1 MADDLAYPGMRQLA
15 ERLFAETPSS
25 GHQELAASLMQFVQQ
40 AVLQNVAEKM
50 DWSKENLTTL
60 NAKFGT
66 SKRKQSAVP
75 QPSSKK
81 QKQSTNNN
89 NRNTTNNVSSNPMQS
104 SKADAIKARQARFSA
119 GGVSGG
125 VDNSSSSSNGT
136 KNSNGSSS
144 NSFTNTITASPYVD
158 KPLTTP
164 IVGTSTALEKPY
176 FRLTGQ
182 VNPAVV
188 RPPEVLQRSFG
199 TVLRKYMNNGQ
210 DYSYVSEQL
219 QSIRQDLTVQHC
231 ENWIAQQVYE
241 VNAQLAL
248 RHDDI
253 GEFNKCLTR
262 VMSMYDEKVDKRSR
276 KTRWEFYAYYTY
288 YLIIL
293 QRWSSVSQRFL
304 LTPQGVSYSTED
316 VLIPQPSNAVDPR
329 LAEPTAKLSKEDQN
343 KMYFRALYVA
353 ECVQAKDNYGL
364 ERAAKA
370 ALPLEQK
377 LIKIILDRERV
388 GGLYAITTALQ
399 PNNQIISVEDVGNL
413 MGADMGEELAQNG
426 VPVTEGAINCGT
438 AQPRFAAAKH
448 RLDAMFD
455 IKGQK

>member
-15 ERLFAETPSS
+15 ERLFAETPSG
-25 GHQELAASLMQFVQQ
+25 GHQQLATSLMQFVQQ
-40 AVLQNVAEKM
+40 AVLQGVAEKM
-50 DWSKENLTTL
+50 DWSKENLMTL
-60 NAKFGT
+60 NAKFGN
-66 SKRKQSAVP
+66 SKRKKTVVP
-75 QPSSKK
+75 QPSKK
-81 QKQSTNNN
+81 QKQNTNTTSKDTNN
-89 NRNTTNNVSSNPMQS
+89 TVQI
-104 SKADAIKARQARFSA
+104 SKDDAIKARQARFS
-119 GGVSGG
+119 SGG
-125 VDNSSSSSNGT
+125 SGSSDSNNSGTNNNSSSASSN
-136 KNSNGSSS
+136 
-144 NSFTNTITASPYVD
+144 TIPAAPYVD

-182 VNPAVV
+182 VNPEVV
-188 RPPEVLQRSFG
+188 RPPDVLQRSFG

-210 DYSYVSEQL
+210 NYSYISEQL

-304 LTPQGVSYSTED
+304 LTPQNVSYSLEE
-316 VLIPQPSNAVDPR
+316 VLLPQDPNAVDPR

-343 KMYFRALYVA
+343 KMYYRALYVA

-364 ERAAKA
+364 EQAAKA
-370 ALPLEQK
+370 ALPLEKK
-377 LIKIILDRERV
+377 LIKIILDRERIS
-388 GGLYAITTALQ
+388 GLYAITTALQ
-399 PNNQIISVEDVGNL
+399 PNNQVISVGDVNKM
-413 MGADMGEELAQNG
+413 MGADMGEDLAKNNVQII
-426 VPVTEGAINCGT
+426 EGTINCGT
-438 AQPRFAAAKH
+438 AQPRIAAEKH
-448 RLDAMFD
+448 RMDAMFD